1 MAQRVAVVDFVH
13 NKDEHGLEWELA
25 ASRGVGLRYW
35 AAEDMSQAVAVGAYT
50 PQAVAFAP
58 CSARDTFHLEVA

>member
-1 MAQRVAVVDFVH
+1 VDFVH

-25 ASRGVGLRYW
+25 ASRGVGLHYW

-50 PQAVAFAP
+50 PQALKVEI
-58 CSARDTFHLEVA
+58 SVNLK